1 MTLDIES
8 GRVYLRDM
16 EEREIDA
23 VLADDLAPGDS
34 FMADSGLV
42 TVVKRLE
49 DESLEEN
56 DFIRVLGDDDEE
68 YAFIW
73 DSLVTLY
80 GY

>member
-1 MTLDIES
+1 
-8 GRVYLRDM
+8 
-16 EEREIDA
+16 
-23 VLADDLAPGDS
+23 
-34 FMADSGLV
+34 MADSGLV